1 MSRLEACFDE
11 LRSSGRKALIPY
23 VTAGDPAPDVTV
35 ALMHALVD
43 AGADAIE
50 LGVPFSDPMA
60 DGPVIQLACERA
72 LRHGTSLK
80 RVLQMVGEFRR
91 RNDSTPV
98 VLMGYL
104 NPVEAMGYETF
115 AQSAAQAGVDGVLLV
130 DLIAEEAAETAA
142 TLRRHGLD
150 PVFLVAPTTTE
161 ARLQRIAGLAAGYL
175 YYVSLKGVT
184 GSDRIDVDSL
194 AQRVQAL
201 RRASCLPVAVGF
213 GIRDAATAARVA
225 AVADGVIVGSALVS
239 RVAELQEDHER
250 LLREVPAVLADM
262 RRAMDDAAAA
272 GTPDASAGRGASV
285 P

>member
-1 MSRLEACFDE
+1 MSRLEGCFDE

-72 LRHGTSLK
+72 LRHGTSLR
-80 RVLQMVGEFRR
+80 RVLRMVGEFRR
-91 RNDSTPV
+91 RNDKTPV

-104 NPVEAMGYETF
+104 NPVESMGYETF
-115 AQSAAQAGVDGVLLV
+115 AQSAAEAGVDGVLLV

-150 PVFLVAPTTTE
+150 PVFLVAPTTSE
-161 ARLQRIAGLAAGYL
+161 ARLERIAGLAAGYL

-194 AQRVQAL
+194 AQRVEAL
-201 RRASCLPVAVGF
+201 HHASRLPVAVGF
-213 GIRDAATAARVA
+213 GIRDAATAAQVA

-239 RVAELQEDHER
+239 RVAELQKDHER

-262 RRAMDDAAAA
+262 RRAMDDAGA
-272 GTPDASAGRGASV
+272 GTVDAGGGRGVSA